1 MITISEDLYQKMPD
15 NIRVCFEQLPNP
27 SSEEVRACF
36 PETKSGKMMPTKTG
50 GGEIIKHAKNGF
62 TTMETYGDSGNASRF
77 FYTAKASKAER
88 GKFNNHSTVKPK
100 KLIEYLI
107 KLVAPPTGGIILDAF
122 GGSCTLGVACEEL
135 NAARGK
141 NEPIRYVLIEQK
153 EEYCEIGKKR
163 IENVR
168 AGQQFK
174 LF

>member
-1 MITISEDLYQKMPD
+1 M
-15 NIRVCFEQLPNP
+15 
-27 SSEEVRACF
+27 
-36 PETKSGKMMPTKTG
+36 
-50 GGEIIKHAKNGF
+50 
-62 TTMETYGDSGNASRF
+62 
-77 FYTAKASKAER
+77 
-88 GKFNNHSTVKPK
+88 PK